1 MIRQSLPRLL
11 VIHGTQGISGTHT
24 GTMLV
29 PEWVNVCSNYQYE
42 FSMALYILIREK
54 GPDLVFNIV
63 LDIETSHSH
72 IYLTEISY
80 KFPGT
85 LYMGFSHYHLEHLSI
100 FCYWKFRLLL
110 VLEELTINNM
120 NIII

>member
-1 MIRQSLPRLL
+1 MIRQSLPRVL

-29 PEWVNVCSNYQYE
+29 PEGVNVCSNYQYE

-72 IYLTEISY
+72 IYVTE
-80 KFPGT
+80 
-85 LYMGFSHYHLEHLSI
+85 M
-100 FCYWKFRLLL
+100 
-110 VLEELTINNM
+110 
-120 NIII
+120 